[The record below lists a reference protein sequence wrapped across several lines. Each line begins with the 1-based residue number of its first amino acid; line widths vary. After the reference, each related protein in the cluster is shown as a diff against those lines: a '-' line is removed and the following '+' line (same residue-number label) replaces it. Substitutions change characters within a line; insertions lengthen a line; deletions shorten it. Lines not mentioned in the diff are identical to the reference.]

1 MDDKLT
7 EALNAVVTELRSL
20 SPIEFHK
27 AIEEAS
33 KSEFAQTINL
43 LNNFTNHI
51 INTRS
56 TDDGDTLSLFLP
68 IENKPSSYPQRLL
81 IAIKDKEALS
91 IKQPCLFPLDTNIPI
106 EVLPV
111 LSQTDGEEPPHIGL
125 VSKTPYRDITP
136 YREEWHINPI
146 DK

>member
-1 MDDKLT
+1 MSNKLL
-7 EALNAVVTELRSL
+7 EALNAVVTELRFL

-56 TDDGDTLSLFLP
+56 IDDGDTLSLFLP
-68 IENKPSSYPQRLL
+68 IENKPVIP
-81 IAIKDKEALS
+81 KT
-91 IKQPCLFPLDTNIPI
+91 DT
-106 EVLPV
+106 EDLPN
-111 LSQTDGEEPPHIGL
+111 TGL
-125 VSKTPYRDITP
+125 VSKTPYRDITT

>member
-1 MDDKLT
+1 MNDKLT
-7 EALNAVVTELRSL
+7 EALNAVVTELRFL

-68 IENKPSSYPQRLL
+68 IENKPVIP
-81 IAIKDKEALS
+81 KT
-91 IKQPCLFPLDTNIPI
+91 DT
-106 EVLPV
+106 EDLPN
-111 LSQTDGEEPPHIGL
+111 TGL
-125 VSKTPYRDITP
+125 VSKTPYRDIAT
-136 YREEWHINPI
+136 YKEEWYTHPI